1 MDHQHWTNS
10 GLKLLDDKLPPLLSM
25 DYDQIEVLTKSDID
39 TSAYNNQQQFPYL
52 LIVGLHIGGRRN
64 LVNS

>member
-1 MDHQHWTNS
+1 
-10 GLKLLDDKLPPLLSM
+10 M